1 MTDAECIAIELADAY
16 GLDPVRFMCASAFL
30 SAVGKALEVMRPDE
44 IVRGVLDQGG
54 LAGLVNPYGGVFAR
68 IAKLAEEQA
77 WRTRLTD
84 DAAEL
89 ARLEM
94 VDRAAHRGETLA
106 DLVANEQLYGDEAED
121 TVAAEFADEEIRAIA
136 LDALRGRLQ

>member
-1 MTDAECIAIELADAY
+1 MTDAEYIAIELAGAY

-30 SAVGKALEVMRPDE
+30 SAVGRALEVMRPDQ

>member
-1 MTDAECIAIELADAY
+1 MTDAEFVAIELADAY
-16 GLDPVRFMCASAFL
+16 GLDPVRFMGASAFL
-30 SAVGKALEVMRPDE
+30 TAVGKALQVMTADE
-44 IVRGVLDQGG
+44 IIRGVLDQGG
-54 LAGLVNPYGGVFAR
+54 LAGLVKPYGGVFSR

-84 DAAEL
+84 NAAER
-89 ARLEM
+89 ARLGL

-106 DLVANEQLYGDEAED
+106 DLVANEQLYGDEAEE

-136 LDALRGRLQ
+136 LDALRGRLR